1 MAVINEYRKTPQN
14 AQEVAQRNKLTDEM
28 IAKLDQMFIE
38 QTIELKSAQARE
50 QAAIKIRDRDKA
62 FVDLFIQWRNLK
74 GEVYNLKANLESS
87 EKRVLEVEELLTN
100 PSPAW
105 LPPEIYQNKVTIY
118 PVLTEQS

>member
-1 MAVINEYRKTPQN
+1 
-14 AQEVAQRNKLTDEM
+14 M

-50 QAAIKIRDRDKA
+50 QAAIKIRDRDKT
-62 FVDLFIQWRNLK
+62 FVDLFIQWRNIKGEVDNLKTNLESAEKNVLK
-74 GEVYNLKANLESS
+74 GEKM
-87 EKRVLEVEELLTN
+87 LTN